1 MSVTSPIIAQPAYI
15 WKSDCWHVR
24 QSISQA
30 PQHKEGDEC
39 QEIKTIEVSAAH
51 AQLCTLQPPPAL
63 HYSIKPADCVSQSD
77 GPGLDISTF
86 HIKVLIFNLQTYI
99 MQPNA
104 TIV

>member
-1 MSVTSPIIAQPAYI
+1 M
-15 WKSDCWHVR
+15 R

-39 QEIKTIEVSAAH
+39 QEIETIEVSAAH
-51 AQLCTLQPPPAL
+51 PQLCTLQPPPAL

-77 GPGLDISTF
+77 RPALDISTF

-99 MQPNA
+99 MQSKE
-104 TIV
+104 TIA